1 MLTYAQML
9 ALHDAALT
17 DAGHLV
23 ARAADGDLHRATPC
37 DGWDLAT
44 LLSHMIG
51 QNNGFAAAVGDGPK
65 DVTAYAGPEV
75 TPETAVAEWDTSAAA
90 LRKAFARADE
100 DATVHLAEFDSQVS
114 PALALGMQLLDTV
127 VHAWD
132 VAASLGTTYRPAE
145 ASVGFVLDSAR
156 QIAARP
162 GGTPGVFA
170 APLPETGGD
179 PWSDALR
186 LLGRAAPSA

>member
-1 MLTYAQML
+1 MLTYAEML

-17 DAGHLV
+17 DAGRLV
-23 ARAADGDLHRATPC
+23 ERAADGDLHRATPC
-37 DGWDLAT
+37 DDWDLTA

-51 QNNGFAAAVGDGPK
+51 QNNGFASAVGDGPA
-65 DVTAYAGPEV
+65 DVTAYAEPEV
-75 TPETAVAEWDTSAAA
+75 TAENVVGEWDASAAA
-90 LRKAFARADE
+90 LRKAFAQADE
-100 DATVHLAEFDSQVS
+100 EATVHLAEFDSQVS

-170 APLPETGGD
+170 APLGETGGD

-186 LLGRAAPSA
+186 LLGRTVPPA